1 MIWAHFFVAK
11 TIYALRPESFCALKV
26 AIRKVQTFWASALPP
41 FPPFECPFS
50 VRKLKFQDK
59 SRLRLHWKLKNP
71 SQDKSIFTPLYVKV
85 DLSATFTPIQS
96 SNLPT
101 RGDGQVRS
109 DQIYQYILPA
119 RCSFLGNICFSF
131 CFYVVLA
138 GPWKWRRIQMVG
150 LTTSI
155 CQRAGFVTRLKTII

>member
-1 MIWAHFFVAK
+1 MVEEFNGPQPLMLNRYWQ
-11 TIYALRPESFCALKV
+11 PD
-26 AIRKVQTFWASALPP
+26 FWKWSKAFLLNPPLPVLSI
-41 FPPFECPFS
+41 ECSIS
-50 VRKLKFQDK
+50 VRKLKSQDQ

-71 SQDKSIFTPLYVKV
+71 SLKKSIFMPLYVKV
-85 DLSATFTPIQS
+85 DLGATFTPIQS

-138 GPWKWRRIQMVG
+138 GPWKWRRIQTVG

-155 CQRAGFVTRLKTII
+155 CLRVGSVTRLRIIT